1 MNETSAD
8 ARSDLGTKR
17 YSDEIRMSIGSKFS
31 IELFPRSDNQWL
43 DGFARL
49 EKQKKSVIKMIKVE
63 IRMIGMEDR
72 TGKEEQEFGN

>member
-1 MNETSAD
+1 M
-8 ARSDLGTKR
+8 
-17 YSDEIRMSIGSKFS
+17 
-31 IELFPRSDNQWL
+31 

-72 TGKEEQEFGN
+72 TGKEGQEFGN